1 MASSLPAP
9 RHLRRICKDIKDQ
22 IPELLMKKQGWNLE
36 LGPLDVKNPLIS
48 LRKKG
53 EAGGVEKEEGVDSA
67 RNNNSAPLHLPFPSH
82 SVFITEH

>member
-1 MASSLPAP
+1 MTSSLPAP
-9 RHLRRICKDIKDQ
+9 RHLLRICKDVKDQ

-53 EAGGVEKEEGVDSA
+53 DAGGVEKEGGVGSA
-67 RNNNSAPLHLPFPSH
+67 GTTTQPLHLPFPSH
-82 SVFITEH
+82 SVVITEH